1 MNDLGK
7 NKKIY
12 KNVCATEMSYEGFG
26 VVKLKDFTIFVENL
40 LIDEVADIELF
51 WENKKIAFATVTNY
65 IKKSE
70 LRIEPKSAKLLQSG
84 AAPLCVLSYENQ
96 LKFKQHTLEKLF
108 KRNLPELKINK
119 IIPSSNEYY
128 YRNKI
133 TLHVSK
139 INDEFKFGFYK
150 KYSHD
155 LIVQSTLPL
164 AHKEI
169 EDVYLNFV
177 KIANTNKISKLL
189 TDANLSEITFRH
201 SNFSNETQLILS
213 CQKLPKFFN
222 EQINQIQKLTNIDS
236 LVLCIADKHKKSY
249 KTIFGNEYIKYAINN
264 LKFKVSNDSFYQVNE
279 EQTKRMYEYV
289 SSLIS
294 ENNLNIID
302 AFSGV
307 GTIGLFLAKKAKN
320 ITCIEINKF
329 ASQCAFNNA
338 IINNINNVSFVNL
351 GVTEYLVNK
360 AQISEDVIVFDPP
373 RSGLDRKV
381 IESITTAKIN
391 KIIYISCNPRTL
403 VRDLLI
409 FKEKGYSI
417 NSIQPFDMFPQTF
430 HVETVALL
438 SKLDVDKHISVKIE
452 LDELDLTSAESKA
465 TYA

>member
-1 MNDLGK
+1 M
-7 NKKIY
+7 
-12 KNVCATEMSYEGFG
+12 T
-26 VVKLKDFTIFVENL
+26 
-40 LIDEVADIELF
+40 
-51 WENKKIAFATVTNY
+51 
-65 IKKSE
+65 
-70 LRIEPKSAKLLQSG
+70 LLQSG

-96 LKFKQHTLEKLF
+96 LKLKQNITEKLF
-108 KRNLPELKINK
+108 KRNLPNIKINEIK
-119 IIPSSNEYY
+119 TSPKKYE

-139 INDEFKFGFYK
+139 INDELKFGFYK

-213 CQKLPKFFN
+213 CQKLPKFSN

-279 EQTKRMYEYV
+279 EQTKHMYEYV

-294 ENNLNIID
+294 KNNLNIID

-351 GVTEYLVNK
+351 DVIEYLVNK
-360 AQISEDVIVFDPP
+360 AQISDDVIVFDPP

-391 KIIYISCNPRTL
+391 KIIYISCNPGTL

-430 HVETVALL
+430 HIVVGELKKKFGKNIFRKLNEHSKKLQAKQEEIIKKHNSL
-438 SKLDVDKHISVKIE
+438 SAQY
-452 LDELDLTSAESKA
+452 DELEYLKNNMNEYLGRGK
-465 TYA
+465 

>member
-1 MNDLGK
+1 M
-7 NKKIY
+7 
-12 KNVCATEMSYEGFG
+12 T
-26 VVKLKDFTIFVENL
+26 
-40 LIDEVADIELF
+40 
-51 WENKKIAFATVTNY
+51 
-65 IKKSE
+65 
-70 LRIEPKSAKLLQSG
+70 LLQSG

-96 LKFKQHTLEKLF
+96 LKLKQNITEKLF
-108 KRNLPELKINK
+108 KRNLPNIRINEIK
-119 IIPSSNEYY
+119 TSPKKYE

-139 INDEFKFGFYK
+139 INDELKFGFYK

-213 CQKLPKFFN
+213 CQKHPKFSN

-236 LVLCIADKHKKSY
+236 LVLCIADKHKKFY

-264 LKFKVSNDSFYQVNE
+264 LKFKISNDSFYQVNE

-294 ENNLNIID
+294 EKNLNIID

-351 GVTEYLVNK
+351 DVTEYLVNK
-360 AQISEDVIVFDPP
+360 AQISDDVIVFDPP

-430 HVETVALL
+430 HIVVGELKKKFGKNIFRKLNEHSKKLQAKQEEIIKKHNSL
-438 SKLDVDKHISVKIE
+438 SAQY
-452 LDELDLTSAESKA
+452 DELEHLKNNMNEYLGRGK
-465 TYA
+465 